1 MPRADLA
8 LRPELNAVLKYT
20 DVQAGDL
27 LTLSELAQVKD
38 LDPAQT
44 RWLLVDHNALTGQL
58 EGPYSQFVVGCVDHH
73 EDEGKVPAD
82 GDPRVVRKTGSCM
95 SLVVESCRD
104 TWDSLSAEADSTEVD
119 AHLAHVAL
127 GPILIDTTNLT
138 SKDKTTDTDV
148 EAVDFIEAK
157 LGSEAGYDREK
168 FFDEV
173 TRVKEDV
180 SGLSYRDLFRK
191 DYKQW
196 NDGNMVLGVS
206 SIVQNFDYMLSKIG
220 DEKTLVQEL
229 REWAEEQHLDIASIM
244 TTSHT
249 NGFSRDLMVWALNKE
264 AVKVVKTFVDKNKDE
279 LKLETW
285 GDGKLDDT
293 NGPDELRL
301 CWRQKQTRHSRKQVA
316 PMLRSAMKETP
327 KL

>member
-1 MPRADLA
+1 MLG
-8 LRPELNAVLKYT
+8 YS

-27 LTLSELAQVKD
+27 LTLSDLPQAAD

-44 RWLLVDHNALTGQL
+44 RWLLVDHNALTGPL
-58 EGPYSQFVVGCVDHH
+58 EKTYSQHVVGCVDHH
-73 EDEGKVPAD
+73 EDEGKVPGD

-95 SLVVESCRD
+95 SLVVENCRD
-104 TWDSLSAEADSTEVD
+104 AWDGLSAGAGDDGVDVD
-119 AHLAHVAL
+119 AQLARVAL
-127 GPILIDTTNLT
+127 GPILIDTVNLT

-148 EAVDFIEAK
+148 AAVEYVEAK

-168 FFDEV
+168 FYDEV

-196 NDGNMVLGVS
+196 SDGGMVLGVS
-206 SIVQNFDYMLSKIG
+206 SIVQNLDYMLGKIG
-220 DEKTLVQEL
+220 DEEALLDAL
-229 REWAEEQHLDIASIM
+229 RKWARERHLDVAAVM
-244 TTSHT
+244 TTSHADG
-249 NGFSRDLMVWALNKE
+249 GFSRDLMVWALNKE
-264 AVKVVKTFVDKNKDE
+264 AAKVARAFVEKNKDE

-285 GDGKLDDT
+285 GDGKLDYAS
-293 NGPDELRL
+293 PDEVRF
-301 CWRQKQTRHSRKQVA
+301 CWRQKQTKHSRKQVA